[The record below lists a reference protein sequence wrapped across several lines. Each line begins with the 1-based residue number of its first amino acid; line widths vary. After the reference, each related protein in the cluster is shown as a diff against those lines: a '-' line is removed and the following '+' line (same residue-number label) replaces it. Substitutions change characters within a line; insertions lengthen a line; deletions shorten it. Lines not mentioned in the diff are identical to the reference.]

1 MQTQNRILDDLAKM
15 ASGAMS
21 GLSGLRHEIEMRAR
35 EQIERILGRMD
46 LVQREEFEAVK
57 AMAAKAREEQ
67 ELLSQRLAELENS
80 SKPGANTPRL
90 PPDSIANPESSFIH
104 RVMANFPVAPTPVLW
119 HAISSGRSQQ
129 VGHISGVRPVHSGTL
144 PGS

>member
-21 GLSGLRHEIEMRAR
+21 GFSGLRHEIEMRAR

-67 ELLSQRLAELENS
+67 EILSQRLAELE
-80 SKPGANTPRL
+80 KQLKT
-90 PPDSIANPESSFIH
+90 
-104 RVMANFPVAPTPVLW
+104 
-119 HAISSGRSQQ
+119 
-129 VGHISGVRPVHSGTL
+129 VRK
-144 PGS
+144 

>member
-35 EQIERILGRMD
+35 EQIERILARMD
-46 LVQREEFEAVK
+46 LVKREEFEAVK

-67 ELLSQRLAELENS
+67 EKLAEKLAELE
-80 SKPGANTPRL
+80 KRLKTPKQPR
-90 PPDSIANPESSFIH
+90 SGES
-104 RVMANFPVAPTPVLW
+104 
-119 HAISSGRSQQ
+119 
-129 VGHISGVRPVHSGTL
+129 
-144 PGS
+144 

>member
-1 MQTQNRILDDLAKM
+1 MAQMGNKRGRPRAGGADLQEFKEMQTQNRILDDLAKM

-67 ELLSQRLAELENS
+67 ELLTERLAELE
-80 SKPGANTPRL
+80 KQLKTARK
-90 PPDSIANPESSFIH
+90 
-104 RVMANFPVAPTPVLW
+104 
-119 HAISSGRSQQ
+119 
-129 VGHISGVRPVHSGTL
+129 
-144 PGS
+144 